1 MGSTQSR
8 LSIAEV
14 EEIQKECPQCKKK
27 KRNNSKYEIIYIYY
41 NELIWI

>member
-14 EEIQKECPQCKKK
+14 EEIQKECPQCKNK
-27 KRNNSKYEIIYIYY
+27 KRNNSKYEINIYY
-41 NELIWI
+41 NELI